1 MSGQGEA
8 FNRMDGALID
18 NKMLECLVCPIT
30 HNMLILSENK
40 RELISKNANL
50 AFPIRDGVPII
61 IIKEARQLD

>member
-1 MSGQGEA
+1 MRGQREA
-8 FNRMDGALID
+8 FNRMDGTLID

-30 HNMLILSENK
+30 HNNLILSEDK
-40 RELISKNANL
+40 KELISRNANL